1 MQSSRSNES
10 IRSKPSKL
18 PPRAEPWPEDS
29 WRVRAWILFVGLGQV
44 ALLNTTLALSW
55 TINAVMPKMATML
68 IITVGLGLVG
78 IGVFLNSRQAL
89 YMHTF
94 ISLALFTISVHDCI
108 RVRPVR
114 LRGKRTPSPLYTRH
128 AHTHTRKSI
137 PLYTSQISLSDKK
150 MTLVLLDY
158 GDQLVFS
165 AITATLQA
173 RRSCAHGLAMCVHL
187 TSSIS
192 LFVSA
197 CRTHACADKVR
208 ARIILCRDLL
218 HLAA

>member
-68 IITVGLGLVG
+68 IITVALGLVG
-78 IGVFLNSRQAL
+78 IGVFLNNRRAL

-94 ISLALFTISVHDCI
+94 ISLALFTIS
-108 RVRPVR
+108 
-114 LRGKRTPSPLYTRH
+114 
-128 AHTHTRKSI
+128 
-137 PLYTSQISLSDKK
+137 LYTSQISLSDRK

-173 RRSCAHGLAMCVHL
+173 RRSCAHVLEMCAYL

>member
-55 TINAVMPKMATML
+55 TINAAMPKMATML
-68 IITVGLGLVG
+68 IITIAIGLVG
-78 IGVFLNSRQAL
+78 IGVFLNNRRAL

-114 LRGKRTPSPLYTRH
+114 FRGKRTPSPLYTRH
-128 AHTHTRKSI
+128 AHTHTHTHENR
-137 PLYTSQISLSDKK
+137 
-150 MTLVLLDY
+150 
-158 GDQLVFS
+158 FRS
-165 AITATLQA
+165 AH
-173 RRSCAHGLAMCVHL
+173 RRSA
-187 TSSIS
+187 
-192 LFVSA
+192 SA
-197 CRTHACADKVR
+197 TVR
-208 ARIILCRDLL
+208 
-218 HLAA
+218 

>member
-68 IITVGLGLVG
+68 IITVALGLVG
-78 IGVFLNSRQAL
+78 IGVFLNNRKAL

-94 ISLALFTISVHDCI
+94 ISLALFTIS
-108 RVRPVR
+108 
-114 LRGKRTPSPLYTRH
+114 
-128 AHTHTRKSI
+128 
-137 PLYTSQISLSDKK
+137 LYTSQISLSDRK

-173 RRSCAHGLAMCVHL
+173 RRYGLAMCVHL

-208 ARIILCRDLL
+208 ARIILRRDLL

>member
-68 IITVGLGLVG
+68 IITVALGLVG
-78 IGVFLNSRQAL
+78 IGVFLNNRRAL

-114 LRGKRTPSPLYTRH
+114 LRGT
-128 AHTHTRKSI
+128 HTHTRKSI
-137 PLYTSQISLSDKK
+137 PLYTSQISLSDHK

-173 RRSCAHGLAMCVHL
+173 RRSCAR
-187 TSSIS
+187 
-192 LFVSA
+192 
-197 CRTHACADKVR
+197 RTAE
-208 ARIILCRDLL
+208 
-218 HLAA
+218 

>member
-114 LRGKRTPSPLYTRH
+114 LRGKRTPSPLYHPPCT
-128 AHTHTRKSI
+128 HTHTNI
-137 PLYTSQISLSDKK
+137 DFALHIA
-150 MTLVLLDY
+150 
-158 GDQLVFS
+158 DQP
-165 AITATLQA
+165 Q
-173 RRSCAHGLAMCVHL
+173 RQK
-187 TSSIS
+187 
-192 LFVSA
+192 
-197 CRTHACADKVR
+197 D
-208 ARIILCRDLL
+208 DLGPS
-218 HLAA
+218 